1 MDKEKP
7 LWSDNTLGVKEL
19 LIIHHIMKK
28 FLLMIFSLLC
38 ISAWGFDWKP
48 QSNEALRDDMLYF
61 AEMFAQ
67 KEKGTEVGKILNT
80 FIREQKRK
88 AKKQP
93 YAWISDTKDVVL
105 QLEAI
110 CPPVIDDGSPAAR
123 TRRDIFRLLDFPIH
137 SDNRSQNA
145 PEALKDE
152 FEKMSESYRAQARD
166 KVLKCLS
173 EPAPSNP
180 GELQVMKVYNCG
192 IILRDSERTIAID
205 IKWEGNWDGAQ
216 ELAAK
221 TDAFFLS
228 HPHRDHYS
236 DIMIKALGDNGVVT
250 VLPKDLAPKQQWEG
264 KKVIHE
270 DVYQP
275 IDINGIET
283 LIQAGIQKSDPNNLY
298 ILDFDGWRVML
309 PGESDKFEKLQELED
324 FEAPDL
330 VILPSWNRMYQ
341 IFETISR
348 MRGFDKTKIVCIP
361 EHENEFTHGVSHRE
375 SYRELF
381 LRKDRL
387 GRVDTDIRPRI
398 LLLEIGENTILRK

>member
-1 MDKEKP
+1 
-7 LWSDNTLGVKEL
+7 
-19 LIIHHIMKK
+19 MKK
-28 FLLMIFSLLC
+28 FLLIILSLLC
-38 ISAWGFDWKP
+38 VSAWGFDWKP
-48 QSNEALRDDMLYF
+48 QSNEELRSDMLFF
-61 AEMFAQ
+61 AESFAQ
-67 KEKGTEVGKILNT
+67 REKGTEVGKILRT
-80 FIREQKRK
+80 FIREQKRNV
-88 AKKQP
+88 KKNP

-137 SDNRSQNA
+137 ADNRSQDT

-152 FEKMSESYRAQARD
+152 FEKMSDSYRAQARE
-166 KVLKCLS
+166 KVLKRLS
-173 EPAPSNP
+173 EPAPSSP
-180 GELQVMKVYNCG
+180 DELQIMKVYNCG
-192 IILRDSERTIAID
+192 VILRDSGRTIAID

-221 TDAFFLS
+221 TDVFFLS

-236 DIMIKALGDNGVVT
+236 DVMLKALCDNGVVS
-250 VLPKDLAPKQQWEG
+250 VLPKDLAPKQQWDG
-264 KKVIHE
+264 KMVIHE

-275 IDINGIET
+275 IDINGVET
-283 LIQAGIQKSDPNNLY
+283 LIQAGSQKGDPNNLY

-309 PGESDKFEKLQELED
+309 PGESDRFERLQELED

-330 VILPSWNRMYQ
+330 VIVPSWNRMYQ

-381 LRKDRL
+381 TRKDRL
-387 GRVDTDIRPRI
+387 GRINTDIRPKI